1 MLCFGG
7 VKSAFRCWVNGAYA
21 GFGKGSMLP
30 VEFDVT
36 ALLHPGEN
44 TLAVEVRAFS
54 DAVYLEDQDMW
65 HMAGIYRDVTLRME
79 PPCALLDVY
88 AKADSD
94 GSLRIETETRGGD
107 AVRARLRDGESAAGR
122 GHCGPGP
129 GADTGLPARAFAAVE
144 RRDPQPV
151 HPDRDPV
158 AKRRARR
165 RKDAG
170 SRLPP
175 HRD

>member
-1 MLCFGG
+1 
-7 VKSAFRCWVNGAYA
+7 
-21 GFGKGSMLP
+21 MLP

-36 ALLHPGEN
+36 SLLHPGEN

-65 HMAGIYRDVTLRME
+65 HMAGIYRDVTLRVE
-79 PPCALLDVY
+79 PRCALLDVY

-107 AVRARLRDGESAAGR
+107 AVRARLWDGETLLAGGTAA
-122 GHCGPGP
+122 P
-129 GADTGLPARAFAAVE
+129 GAGAGTDLPARAFAAVE
-144 RRDPQPV
+144 CRDAESLHPEAHVAGRR
-151 HPDRDPV
+151 H
-158 AKRRARR
+158 ARR
-165 RKDAG
+165 RKNSG

-175 HRD
+175 H